1 MTVKRSK
8 PWKIENYLVQWHII
22 FRNPFLMMKVSRKK
36 KLFEKKNQ
44 CKYLIKSSICTSRT
58 KIAIITSS
66 QSTVIVNTIQ
76 LQNVEKTISTTIL
89 FRVVKAIIL
98 TVK

>member
-36 KLFEKKNQ
+36 KLFEKK
-44 CKYLIKSSICTSRT
+44 KSVQILN
-58 KIAIITSS
+58 K
-66 QSTVIVNTIQ
+66 IVN
-76 LQNVEKTISTTIL
+76 LY
-89 FRVVKAIIL
+89 
-98 TVK
+98 